1 MHFILVGKF
10 KPAVR
15 MTQRSKHAD
24 PQAQE
29 YLASKTRLG
38 YQLRQQMDGA
48 QMFPRGVPLSLS
60 IKISSMRG
68 YNNCDLSNQ
77 LKALEDAANQIV
89 YADDCWVDEI
99 YARRD
104 RGDANTIIF
113 DVAPLDER
121 TRCPCCGQDLGG
133 LTKRGK
139 GV

>member
-1 MHFILVGKF
+1 
-10 KPAVR
+10 
-15 MTQRSKHAD
+15 
-24 PQAQE
+24 
-29 YLASKTRLG
+29 
-38 YQLRQQMDGA
+38 MDGA